1 MTNNNDW
8 KKQFSPE
15 ILRAAEE
22 AIEAKRKLSLTSDVV
37 LKMFFTS
44 DLPESNYCLRKFI
57 GAVIGRAVSEAKV
70 INPELPPSYKG
81 DKSNRLDINCTL
93 ENGDRI
99 DVEMQC
105 TKENDDQRERA
116 LYYGGKLVSTALKKG
131 RPYKELKKSY
141 QIMITNYKEF
151 DDDEFFTDFQMYSVK
166 KKITLSDRE
175 KIIFIELPKLK
186 KLLKS
191 DFETLSALQLWSI
204 MLKYNQNKEIMKRLR
219 NTIKFQ
225 EDNKMA
231 DMVLDHISED
241 LHTWA
246 VNLSREKFERD
257 RISSLTYA
265 RETGLK
271 KGLEKGRKQGMKKGL
286 KRGRAEG
293 LSQGREEGSHSA
305 KLETARNFLRM
316 GFPAEKVAE
325 GTGLSV
331 EEIQNLK

>member
-15 ILRAAEE
+15 IIKEAEA

-57 GAVIGRAVSEAKV
+57 GAVIGREVTEAKV

-81 DKSNRLDINCTL
+81 DKSSRLDINCTL

-151 DDDEFFTDFQMYSVK
+151 NDNEFYTDFQMYSVK

-186 KLLKS
+186 KLLEC

-204 MLKYNQNKEIMKRLR
+204 MIKYNQDENIMDRLR
-219 NTIKFQ
+219 STAKFQ
-225 EDNKMA
+225 EDKEMA

-246 VNLSREKFERD
+246 VNLSREKYERD

-271 KGLEKGRKQGMKKGL
+271 KGLKKGRKQGMKHGMKKGL
-286 KRGRAEG
+286 K
-293 LSQGREEGSHSA
+293 QGREQGIAEGSHA
-305 KLETARNFLRM
+305 KAIEAAHNFLQM
-316 GFPAEKVAE
+316 GLSKEQVAQ
-325 GTGLSV
+325 GTGLSL
-331 EEIQNLK
+331 EEIQKL

>member
-1 MTNNNDW
+1 MKNNNDW

-15 ILRAAEE
+15 ILKAAEE

-57 GAVIGRAVSEAKV
+57 GAVIGRAVTEARV

-81 DKSNRLDINCTL
+81 DKTSRLDISCTL
-93 ENGDRI
+93 ENGDKI

-151 DDDEFFTDFQMYSVK
+151 DDDEFYTDFQMYSVK
-166 KKITLSDRE
+166 KKIALSNRE

-191 DFETLSALQLWSI
+191 DFETLSALQLWAI
-204 MLKYNQNKEIMKRLR
+204 MLKYNQNKQIMERLR
-219 NTIKFQ
+219 GTAKFQ

-231 DMVLDHISED
+231 DMVLEHISED

-257 RISSLTYA
+257 QISALTYA
-265 RETGLK
+265 RERGLK
-271 KGLEKGRKQGMKKGL
+271 KGIEKGLHK
-286 KRGRAEG
+286 
-293 LSQGREEGSHSA
+293 A
-305 KLETARNFLRM
+305 KLEDARNFLQM
-316 GFPAEKVAE
+316 GLSIEQVAK
-325 GTGLSV
+325 GTGLPIAEV
-331 EEIQNLK
+331 KEIQSNQ

>member
-1 MTNNNDW
+1 MKNDNDW

-15 ILRAAEE
+15 ILKAAEE
-22 AIEAKRKLSLTSDVV
+22 AIEAKRKLSLTSDIV

-57 GAVIGRAVSEAKV
+57 GAVIGRAVTEAKV

-105 TKENDDQRERA
+105 TKENDNQRDRA

-186 KLLKS
+186 KLLKN
-191 DFETLSALQLWSI
+191 DFESLSALQLWSI
-204 MLKYNQNKEIMKRLR
+204 MLKYNQNKEIMERLR
-219 NTIKFQ
+219 DTAKFQ

-257 RISSLTYA
+257 QISAFTYA
-265 RETGLK
+265 REKGVKKGLK
-271 KGLEKGRKQGMKKGL
+271 KGLEKGRKQGMKKGFA
-286 KRGRAEG
+286 R
-293 LSQGREEGSHSA
+293 GSHAA
-305 KLETARNFLRM
+305 KLETAANLKRM
-316 GFPAEKVAE
+316 GMSFAQISEA
-325 GTGLSV
+325 TGLSL
-331 EEIQNLK
+331 EEIQKLK

>member
-1 MTNNNDW
+1 MKNNNDW

-57 GAVIGRAVSEAKV
+57 GAVIGRTVSEAKV
-70 INPELPPSYKG
+70 INPELPPAYKG
-81 DKSNRLDINCTL
+81 DKSSRLDISCTL
-93 ENGDRI
+93 GNGDRV

-105 TKENDDQRERA
+105 TKENDDQRDRA

-151 DDDEFFTDFQMYSVK
+151 DDDEFFTDFQMYSIK

-186 KLLKS
+186 KLLKK
-191 DFETLSALQLWSI
+191 DFESLSALQLWSI
-204 MLKYNQNKEIMKRLR
+204 MLKYNQNKEIMERLR

-225 EDNKMA
+225 EDNKLA

-257 RISSLTYA
+257 QISAFTYA
-265 RETGLK
+265 RERGLKKGLK

-293 LSQGREEGSHSA
+293 LAEGSHAA
-305 KLETARNFLRM
+305 KLETAANLKRM
-316 GFPAEKVAE
+316 GMSSAQISEA
-325 GTGLSV
+325 TGLSLS
-331 EEIQNLK
+331 EIQKLK

>member
-1 MTNNNDW
+1 MKNDNDW

-15 ILRAAEE
+15 ILKAAEE

-37 LKMFFTS
+37 LKIFFTS

-57 GAVIGRAVSEAKV
+57 GAVIGRAVTEAKV

-81 DKSNRLDINCTL
+81 DKSSRLDINCTL
-93 ENGDRI
+93 ENGDRV

-186 KLLKS
+186 KLLKC
-191 DFETLSALQLWSI
+191 DFETLSALQLWAI
-204 MLKYNQNKEIMKRLR
+204 MLKYNQNKQIMERLR
-219 NTIKFQ
+219 DTSKFQ

-265 RETGLK
+265 REKGLKKGLK

-286 KRGRAEG
+286 KRGIA
-293 LSQGREEGSHSA
+293 EGSHSA

>member
-1 MTNNNDW
+1 MTNNTDW

-15 ILRAAEE
+15 IIKAAEE
-22 AIEAKRKLSLTSDVV
+22 AIEAKRKLSLTSDIV

-57 GAVIGRAVSEAKV
+57 GAVIGRAVTEARV

-81 DKSNRLDINCTL
+81 DKTSRLDISCTL
-93 ENGDRI
+93 ENGDKI

-151 DDDEFFTDFQMYSVK
+151 DDDEFYTDFQMYSVK

-191 DFETLSALQLWSI
+191 DFETLSALQLWAI
-204 MLKYNQNKEIMKRLR
+204 MLKYNQNKQIMERLR
-219 NTIKFQ
+219 DTAKFQ

-257 RISSLTYA
+257 QISAFTYA
-265 RETGLK
+265 RERGLKKGLK

-293 LSQGREEGSHSA
+293 LAEGSHAA
-305 KLETARNFLRM
+305 KLETAANLKRM
-316 GFPAEKVAE
+316 GMSFAQISEA
-325 GTGLSV
+325 TGLSL
-331 EEIQNLK
+331 EEIQKLK